1 MILKLIKAKTIL
13 QISELLKNKAVSKIS
28 GEVKKKMAQKKMWCL
43 QVQRVS
49 GEYRTLRLSNE
60 LQEALAQ
67 EPANKKL
74 LKGALIVI
82 PLAPYYKNKQ
92 RPDLKRQ
99 PPMGVA
105 WVQDIFQLSAKKTY
119 RLADARGQFISAAYW
134 PQRAR
139 VEVQKYL
146 KHDYAFW
153 SQQQIKSDVK
163 FWQKQRHTKNK
174 KAPRLI
180 RVITNKRIRHQIKK
194 INRQRVRQNQSF
206 WQLKKERRK

>member
-1 MILKLIKAKTIL
+1 
-13 QISELLKNKAVSKIS
+13 
-28 GEVKKKMAQKKMWCL
+28 MAQKKMWCL
-43 QVQRVS
+43 KVQRVT
-49 GEYRTLRLSNE
+49 GEYRTLRLSND
-60 LQEALAQ
+60 LQQALEQ
-67 EPANKKL
+67 EPTQKAL

-82 PLAPYYKNKQ
+82 PLAPYYKNRQ
-92 RPDLKRQ
+92 RDQERQ

-105 WVQDIFQLSAKKTY
+105 WVKDVFQLSRQKTY

-139 VEVQKYL
+139 AEVQKYL
-146 KHDYAFW
+146 RHDYPFW

-180 RVITNKRIRHQIKK
+180 KMITNKRIRHQIKK
-194 INRQRVRQNQSF
+194 INRQRVKQNQSF
-206 WQLKKERRK
+206 WQLKKGSKK

>member
-1 MILKLIKAKTIL
+1 
-13 QISELLKNKAVSKIS
+13 
-28 GEVKKKMAQKKMWCL
+28 MAQKKMWCL
-43 QVQRVS
+43 KVQRVT
-49 GEYRTLRLSNE
+49 GEYRTLRLSND
-60 LQEALAQ
+60 LQQALAQ
-67 EPANKKL
+67 EPAQKVL

-82 PLAPYYKNKQ
+82 PLAPYYKNRQ
-92 RPDLKRQ
+92 HPEQERQ

-105 WVQDIFQLSAKKTY
+105 WVQDVFQLNAKKTY

-134 PQRAR
+134 PHRTR
-139 VEVQKYL
+139 SKVQKYL

-180 RVITNKRIRHQIKK
+180 KAITNKRIRHQIAK
-194 INRQRVRQNQSF
+194 INRQRVKKNQSF